1 MLYTHLTREERH
13 TIASLNKQGR
23 GVRNIAQTINRSP
36 STISRELRRNASNDG
51 RYDHAEAHD
60 KRNSR
65 LHGASPKYS
74 SKVWERVEERILLDH
89 SPEQITGALN
99 EQGLEAP
106 SHETIYLHIWKDKLS
121 GGDLHTHLRHLSK
134 SYRKRGAAREKRG
147 QIKDARSIEERPSI
161 VEERSRIGDWEID
174 TVIGKIG
181 GSVLVTSVE
190 RKSRYTVIRKANSK
204 EAFEVGFALF
214 EGLRPYKDKVLTIT
228 ADNGKE
234 FAGHKLTAN
243 LFDCDYFFAH
253 PYSSWERGLNENTNG
268 LIRQY
273 FPKKS
278 SFDDLSDEDITR
290 VQDLLNSRPR
300 KCLDY
305 KTPNDIFNLP
315 TSVALAS

>member
-1 MLYTHLTREERH
+1 MPYTHLTREERH
-13 TIASLNKQGR
+13 TIATLKKQGQ
-23 GVRNIAQTINRSP
+23 GVRDIAQSINRSP
-36 STISRELRRNASNDG
+36 STISRELRRNAPESG
-51 RYDHAEAHD
+51 SYDHAEAHE

-65 LHGASPKYS
+65 LHGATPKYS
-74 SKVWERVEERILLDH
+74 SNVWLLVEDRILSDH
-89 SPEQITGALN
+89 SPEQITGALRDK
-99 EQGLEAP
+99 GLDTP

-121 GGDLHTHLRHLSK
+121 GGQLHTHLRHPSK
-134 SYRKRGAAREKRG
+134 SYRKRGAAKEKRG
-147 QIKDARSIEERPSI
+147 QIKDARSIEERPAT
-161 VEERSRIGDWEID
+161 VDERSRIGDWEID
-174 TVIGKIG
+174 TIIGRVG
-181 GSVLVTSVE
+181 GHVLVTSVE
-190 RKSRYTVIRKANSK
+190 RKSRYTVIRKATSK
-204 EAFEVGFALF
+204 EAFEVGLALF
-214 EGLRPYKDKVLTIT
+214 EGLKPHKDHVLTIT

-234 FAGHKLTAN
+234 FAGHKLTAE

-278 SFDDLSDEDITR
+278 SFDHLTDEDIAR

-305 KTPNDIFNLP
+305 KTPNDILKSS